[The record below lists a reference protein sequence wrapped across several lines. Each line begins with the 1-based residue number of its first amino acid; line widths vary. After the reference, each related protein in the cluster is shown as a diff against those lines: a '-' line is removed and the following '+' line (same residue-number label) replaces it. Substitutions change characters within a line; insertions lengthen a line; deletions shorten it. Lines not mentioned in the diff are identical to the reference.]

1 MKRIIVESKNDK
13 AFFEGLLKHIA
24 PSSDID
30 FVNVFDGLE
39 YEKEDGTLVR
49 GLSQSSLQ
57 KALGRAKVMIENKR
71 SAIQIG
77 ILIDADKT
85 NIGQPGMR
93 GGIENRLQSV
103 NEAVKAVFGV
113 SPNFTEMCCAKSD
126 FKTITVETNIFATI
140 NIEIACH
147 FVNVNGEGE
156 LETLLRAIAHK
167 DKAFAANCL
176 DAWRKCYTEKLPEIA
191 ENFKIKNIEN
201 FDAKELGKIWHEFY
215 KTYDALLE
223 QELDHWKTT
232 FYHKF
237 DTVEHGNRGK
247 CDQNTSYEMIFTGRM
262 NGEQRGAARYAE
274 MYDFNS
280 PLPEFQALCN
290 FLKAFL

>member
-71 SAIQIG
+71 STIQIG

-85 NIGQPGMR
+85 NIGPKGML

-113 SPNFTEMCCAKSD
+113 SPNFTKMCCAKSD
-126 FKTITVETNIFATI
+126 FKTISVETDTFETI
-140 NIEIACH
+140 DIEIACH

-156 LETLLRAIAHK
+156 LETLLRAIAYK

-191 ENFKIKNIEN
+191 SNYHIKNIEN
-201 FDAKELGKIWHEFY
+201 FDEKELGKIWIEFY
-215 KTYDALLE
+215 ETYDALLE
-223 QELDHWKTT
+223 QDLDRWWVQ

-237 DTVEHGNRGK
+237 DTIQHNKRGNSGINTDFEFIFIGKENNGKFVEERGSTIY
-247 CDQNTSYEMIFTGRM
+247 NY
-262 NGEQRGAARYAE
+262 
-274 MYDFNS
+274 NS

>member
-71 SAIQIG
+71 STIQIG

-85 NIGQPGMR
+85 NIGQKGML
-93 GGIENRLQSV
+93 GGIENRLKSV
-103 NEAVKAVFGV
+103 NEAVERVFGV
-113 SPNFTEMCCAKSD
+113 SPNFTIVCNSKSD
-126 FKTITVETNIFATI
+126 FKTISVETDTFETI
-140 NIEIACH
+140 DIEIGCH

-156 LETLLRAIAHK
+156 LETLLRAIAYK

-176 DAWRKCYTEKLPEIA
+176 ESWRDCYKNKQNDIPTK
-191 ENFKIKNIEN
+191 FDIKNIEN
-201 FDAKELGKIWHEFY
+201 FDAKELGKMWHEFY

-223 QELDHWKTT
+223 QEFNHWRTT

-237 DTVEHGNRGK
+237 DTVEYGNRGK
-247 CDQNTSYEMIFTGRM
+247 SDQNTSYEMIFTGRM
-262 NGEQRGAARYAE
+262 NGEERGQARYPE
-274 MYDFNS
+274 MYNFDS
-280 PLPEFQALCN
+280 KLPEFQALSN